1 MKLSQI
7 YSIKPRY
14 SRSTRIDT
22 DFNAQA
28 FEGLLFHATAE
39 NTLNSL
45 SNEFQSNRKAFTLTG
60 PYGSGKS
67 TIALLLS
74 GLLSNDKTL
83 LECTKNVT
91 GDKLFNKYRKNFN
104 VGANGYLVI
113 RALGGLSD
121 PISMLTESVT
131 SALKE
136 MSFSKEA
143 KWAKSQEV
151 STEDDFI
158 SFYEELHNKLKDKV
172 DGILLIHDEL
182 GKTLEHINREN
193 GDLHLFQELSERIS
207 RYAIPSIYIG
217 LLHQGFSEYSKNKT
231 SKTRAEWAKVQGR
244 FVDLL
249 YQVSTDEIMS
259 LIADSIETDKKFSSK
274 PAQAIELRKS
284 EIILS
289 YARDDLK
296 NSSTFED
303 NISKL
308 GALHPY
314 VASLLGVI
322 SRRQFSQNERSI
334 FSFLGSMEP
343 NSLRNFLESH
353 LQDHPSPYQLADLW
367 DFLEYNL
374 EFHILPSEDG
384 KQWSEAKD
392 AINRA
397 HLKCS
402 SPNAVPLLKTI
413 ALINLFGNSAHIFAS
428 EQSLH
433 LSHLNLSANDFECA
447 LDDLVTNSLVH
458 HKRHIDSYVIF
469 AGSDIDV
476 PKLIAEYVPNIQEA
490 EWLNAIEGEL
500 KNQLIIAKRHYHQ
513 TGTLHWLDMRL
524 AQNNLELEA
533 LLQEWR
539 PENNSSAAFI
549 LLLDDKL
556 YKQLQTQDT
565 FALPY
570 YTFGLIQDYQ
580 VLSESA
586 KELVALSA
594 ILKREE
600 ANLVH
605 DPIAKSLMNERQVIA
620 KKNLQDQLSACLD
633 SANWLNSNTQNL
645 TEIASSVIDNLY
657 TKALHINNEIIN
669 RQKPSGT
676 AVTARR
682 KLIDRMIDPDCFCQ
696 ENLGFDDK
704 FPPEKAI
711 YLTCIKALGLHD
723 ETENGWGFK
732 RPSDGAT
739 NRLFIDTI
747 ELLQASN
754 KITSLK
760 DIYLLWSAA
769 PYGITDGVFP
779 VLITAFIMTH
789 QNKLALYDF
798 DSTQKFVFVPEAD
811 DIIATKIVK
820 KPEHVGLRYTESANV
835 QPYLLKRLAE
845 IETGTSSDQQ
855 VNVLSVA
862 RSLVT
867 FAHALP
873 YWTKSTL
880 NLTQNAISF
889 RNEALRASDPHKF
902 IFEDLPKVFK
912 LNEETSPDILK
923 DEIENVVNELKEAYP
938 SMLLSFK
945 EAIKSRMGEFDEAFS
960 ERCRKVSETSS
971 DFRLKGFAERCMA
984 ATDDNTHW
992 IESVISL
999 LGKTSQSQ
1007 WTDSKIEVAREAL
1020 QGFSRRF
1027 FQILKMY
1034 DLDRGED
1041 LITVSL
1047 ISEQAG
1053 KQSESLINIR
1063 LDNNN
1068 AQIDVKSKVENAL
1081 DSLSQDEKIWLLS
1094 NLLQEQIDQDSE

>member
-1 MKLSQI
+1 MQLSDI

-22 DFNAQA
+22 DFNTLA

-74 GLLSNDKTL
+74 GLLSNNEVL
-83 LECTKNVT
+83 LECTRSVT
-91 GDKLFNKYRKNFN
+91 GTELFNKYRKSFN
-104 VGANGYLVI
+104 ASSKGYLII

-121 PISMLTESVT
+121 PISMLIESAIA
-131 SALKE
+131 SLNE
-136 MSFSKEA
+136 MSFNKEA
-143 KWAKSQEV
+143 KWAKSLDV
-151 STEDDFI
+151 KTEDDFI
-158 SFYEELHNKLKDKV
+158 SFYEELHIKLKDKV

-207 RYAIPSIYIG
+207 RYAIHSIYIG

-259 LIADSIETDKKFSSK
+259 LISESIATNNEYSSQAAQSIERQKH
-274 PAQAIELRKS
+274 
-284 EIILS
+284 EIITS

-296 NSSTFED
+296 NSSTFQS

-343 NSLRNFLESH
+343 NSLRNFLEEHS
-353 LQDHPSPYQLADLW
+353 QEHPAPYQLSDLW
-367 DFLEYNL
+367 NFLEYNL

-402 SPNAVPLLKTI
+402 SPHAVSLLKTI

-428 EQSLH
+428 EQSLQLAH
-433 LSHLNLSANDFECA
+433 LDLNGNDFQTA
-447 LDDLVTNSLVH
+447 LEELVEHSLIH
-458 HKRHIDSYVIF
+458 YRSHINSYVIF

-476 PKLIAEYVPNIQEA
+476 PKLIADYLPNIQEA
-490 EWLNAIEGEL
+490 EWLHAIEEEL
-500 KNQLIIAKRHYHQ
+500 QNNLFIAKRHYHK
-513 TGTLHWLDMRL
+513 TGTLHWLDVRL
-524 AQNNLELEA
+524 AHNTLEVDT
-533 LLQEWR
+533 LLSNWSSK
-539 PENNSSAAFI
+539 NNSSAAFV
-549 LLLDDKL
+549 LLLDGKL
-556 YKQLQTQDT
+556 YEHVKSIDT
-565 FALPY
+565 SSSKHYA
-570 YTFGLIQDYQ
+570 FGLVENYQ

-600 ANLVH
+600 TNLAH
-605 DPIAKSLMNERQVIA
+605 DPIAKALMIERQAIA
-620 KKNLQDQLSACLD
+620 QKNLQDQLSACLN
-633 SANWLNSNTQNL
+633 SANWLNKESHNL
-645 TEIASSVIDNLY
+645 TEIASIVIDDLY
-657 TKALHINNEIIN
+657 TKSLHINNEIIN

-682 KLIDRMIDPDCFCQ
+682 KLIDMMIDPDCFCQ

-711 YLTCIKALGLHD
+711 YLTCVKALGIHGKAED
-723 ETENGWGFK
+723 EWGFQE
-732 RPSDGAT
+732 PSDESTKTLYNDTLERLQTT
-739 NRLFIDTI
+739 ND
-747 ELLQASN
+747 
-754 KITSLK
+754 ITSLK
-760 DIYLLWSAA
+760 EVYELWSQA
-769 PYGITDGVFP
+769 PYGVTDGVFP
-779 VLITAFIMTH
+779 VLITAFIMTY
-789 QNKLALYDF
+789 QSKLALYDF

-811 DIIATKIVK
+811 DVIATKIVK
-820 KPEHVGLRYTESANV
+820 KPEHVGLRYTESASV

-873 YWTKSTL
+873 HWTKSTL
-880 NLTQNAISF
+880 NLTKNAISF

-902 IFEDLPKVFK
+902 IFEDLPKIFK
-912 LNEETSPDILK
+912 HSESTSPDILK

-945 EAIKSRMGEFDEAFS
+945 EAIKSRLGSFDDNYK
-960 ERCRKVSETSS
+960 ERCTKVAETAS
-971 DFRLKGFAERCMA
+971 DFRLKGFAERCGSA
-984 ATDDNTHW
+984 NADNLQW
-992 IESVISL
+992 VESVISL
-999 LGKTSQSQ
+999 LSKSSQSQ
-1007 WTDSKIEVAREAL
+1007 WTDSKIELARESL
-1020 QGFSRRF
+1020 QSFSRRF
-1027 FQILKMY
+1027 YQILKMY

-1041 LITVSL
+1041 LMTVSL
-1047 ISEQAG
+1047 ISEQSG
-1053 KQSESLINIR
+1053 KQSESMINIR
-1063 LDNNN
+1063 LEESDINFDIKN
-1068 AQIDVKSKVENAL
+1068 KLESELSKL
-1081 DSLSQDEKIWLLS
+1081 QQDEKIWLLS
-1094 NLLQEQIDQDSE
+1094 TLLQEQIEQTG